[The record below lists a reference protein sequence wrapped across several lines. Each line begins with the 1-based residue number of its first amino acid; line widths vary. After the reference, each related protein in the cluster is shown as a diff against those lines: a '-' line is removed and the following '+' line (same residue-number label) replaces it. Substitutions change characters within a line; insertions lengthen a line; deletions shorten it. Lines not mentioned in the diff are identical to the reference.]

1 MVRQRGFSADSPAAA
16 PSSSKRGAGP
26 PRSPSAPRADEALAC
41 SFLTSADDLTRCPP
55 SDEPEV
61 AFAGRSNA
69 GKSSTLNRLAGRKQ
83 LARVSKT
90 PGRTQLINFFQVA
103 TGGRLVDLPGYG
115 YARASKTRRDAW
127 GHAIDD
133 YLNNRPNLTGLV
145 LVMDARHPLQPFDET
160 MIAWCAERHQP
171 LLALLNKADK
181 LKRGA
186 RTQTLRSV
194 QSQMPEGT
202 SVLAFSATEGL
213 GAAEALAFLRARLNF
228 ASE

>member
-1 MVRQRGFSADSPAAA
+1 MRRADPSRSLAGGSGAIEGGERSPA
-16 PSSSKRGAGP
+16 
-26 PRSPSAPRADEALAC
+26 APRADEALAC
-41 SFLTSADDLTRCPP
+41 SFLTSADDLARCPP

-115 YARASKTRRDAW
+115 YARVSKTRRDAW
-127 GHAIDD
+127 GYAIDD
-133 YLNNRPNLTGLV
+133 YLNNRPNLVALV

-160 MIAWCAERHQP
+160 MIAWCAERHLP

-186 RTQTLRSV
+186 RTQACRKV
-194 QSQMPEGT
+194 QSQMPEGASALT
-202 SVLAFSATEGL
+202 FSATEGL
-213 GAAEALAFLRARLNF
+213 GAAEALAFLRARLNV
-228 ASE
+228 ALE

>member
-1 MVRQRGFSADSPAAA
+1 MVRQRTHGTGSSAAA
-16 PSSSKRGAGP
+16 AGSSGA
-26 PRSPSAPRADEALAC
+26 AEALAC
-41 SFLTSADDLTRCPP
+41 SFLTSADDLARCPP

-115 YARASKTRRDAW
+115 YARASKARRDAW
-127 GHAIDD
+127 GRAIDD
-133 YLNNRPNLTGLV
+133 YLNNRPNLVALV

-160 MIAWCAERHQP
+160 MIAWCAERRLP
-171 LLALLNKADK
+171 LLTLLNKADK

-186 RTQTLRSV
+186 RAQTLRKV
-194 QSQMPEGT
+194 QSQMPEGASALT
-202 SVLAFSATEGL
+202 FSATEGL
-213 GAAEALAFLRARLNF
+213 GAAEALAFLRSRLNVIL
-228 ASE
+228 E